1 VKIQVYHWRGLHPP
15 LPGAVK
21 VAEAEGDQAAQWEI
35 EVRDLDHLMELSQHG
50 SLAIIHPNRH
60 PTRKERAAGAPSF
73 GEPYLAVDEPGWRFQ
88 QR

>member
-1 VKIQVYHWRGLHPP
+1 MKFQVIHWMGQQPP

-21 VAEAEGDQAAQWEI
+21 LDEGNEERSPTWEI

-50 SLAIIHPNRH
+50 SLAIIHPALH
-60 PTRKERAAGAPSF
+60 PTRKERAAGKPEF
-73 GEPYLAVDEPGWRFQ
+73 GEPYLAVDFPGKRFN